1 MDWIDQK
8 HINLISSRLERFK
21 RQRNNVFTFRCP
33 ICGDSKK
40 DKTKTRGYILEKP
53 KVGTIFYCHNCHA
66 SLSLG
71 NFFKHVDPTVYDE
84 YSREK
89 FIERNAA
96 ANEPQKP
103 DISKF
108 ERPKFMADAMFK
120 GQKKISQLDPEH
132 PAKKYVVSRRIPSRF
147 HHKMFFIPKFKSWVN
162 TIVPQKFDVGGEG
175 FVDEPRLVMPF
186 LDKEGNCYGF
196 QGRSFKKEGIRYI
209 TIMLD
214 DSKPKVYGIDAVDTR
229 GIIFVV
235 EGPIDSMFIPNCVAM
250 AGSSV
255 GLDTVFPTKDK
266 REIVVVYDNEP
277 RNAEIVKMI
286 DKRIDE
292 GYNVVIWPEG
302 LKNKDVNDM
311 VLAGLDPE
319 QLIRENVKGGLQA
332 KMALN
337 MWKRI

>member
-8 HINLISSRLERFK
+8 YINLISNRLERFK
-21 RQRNNVFTFRCP
+21 RQRNNVFVFRCP
-33 ICGDSKK
+33 ICGDSQR
-40 DKTKTRGYILEKP
+40 DKSKTRGYILEKP

-89 FIERNAA
+89 FIERNTVLEA
-96 ANEPQKP
+96 PQKP

-132 PAKKYVVSRRIPSRF
+132 PAKKYVVNRRIPSRF
-147 HHKMFFIPKFKSWVN
+147 HHKLFFIPKFKSWVN
-162 TIVPQKFDVGGEG
+162 TIIPQKFNISESG

-196 QGRSFKKEGIRYI
+196 QGRSFKKTGMRYI

-214 DSKPKVYGIDAVDTR
+214 ESKPKVYGIDMLDAR
-229 GIIFVV
+229 GIVFVV
-235 EGPIDSMFIPNCVAM
+235 EGPIDSMFLPNCIAM
-250 AGSSV
+250 AGSAVS
-255 GLDTVFPTKDK
+255 LDTVFPTKDK
-266 REIVVVYDNEP
+266 REIVIIHDNEP
-277 RNAEIVKMI
+277 RNAEIVSMI
-286 DKRIDE
+286 DKRVEE
-292 GYNVVIWPEG
+292 GYNVVIWPDD
-302 LKNKDVNDM
+302 LKYKDVNDM

-319 QLIRENVKGGLQA
+319 QIIRENMKSGLQA